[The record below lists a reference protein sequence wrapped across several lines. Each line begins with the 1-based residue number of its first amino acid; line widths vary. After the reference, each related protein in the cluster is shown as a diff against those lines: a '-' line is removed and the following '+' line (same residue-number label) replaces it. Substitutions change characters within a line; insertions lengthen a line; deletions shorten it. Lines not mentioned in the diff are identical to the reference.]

1 VRPHFLFTK
10 RTINLPPSTGV
21 WGAKARWQRWIG
33 KSDLIIAVVHLVS
46 GFKVL
51 AGNFAFT
58 KIVKN
63 KIV

>member
-1 VRPHFLFTK
+1 LFTK

-51 AGNFAFT
+51 AGSLSKPKT
-58 KIVKN
+58 CQ
-63 KIV
+63 